1 MSKRIA
7 CLAAALMALG
17 FSAGANALNKKLTS
31 RSYMDARHCLNLPT
45 ATEIVR
51 CAERYM

>member
-1 MSKRIA
+1 MKRIA
-7 CLAAALMALG
+7 WIAAVVVLS
-17 FSAGANALNKKLTS
+17 FPFGAQALNKKLTS

-45 ATEIVR
+45 NAEIIR